1 MFNNEFR
8 VIPETARH
16 GFENTLPFK
25 TLMLFTVQATEAYA
39 GWKMNGLPAMGI
51 VSKHDELDIHN
62 WYKQLRDI
70 LFQSTTLNGE
80 PLFPSDLDLHIAEC
94 WALKS
99 RVPYSTFYNA
109 VTNGRYSEEVFHRAG
124 EREDFIIAI
133 VNDQF
138 MAPVIDHVAKRLE
151 RR

>member
-8 VIPETARH
+8 VIPEVARP
-16 GFENTLPFK
+16 GFENNLPFK
-25 TLMLFTVQATEAYA
+25 TLMLLTVQATQAYA
-39 GWKMNGLPAMGI
+39 GWKTKGLPAMGI
-51 VSKHDELDIHN
+51 VGRHNDIDIHN

-70 LFQSTTLNGE
+70 FAQSSTLYGT
-80 PLFPSDLDLHIAEC
+80 PIWPSDLDIHIAEC

-133 VNDQF
+133 TNDQF
-138 MAPVIDHVAKRLE
+138 MAPIIDQVAQRLE
-151 RR
+151 KR

>member
-8 VIPETARH
+8 VIPEVARP
-16 GFENTLPFK
+16 GFENTLPFT
-25 TLMLFTVQATEAYA
+25 TLMLLTVQATQAYA
-39 GWKMNGLPAMGI
+39 AWKIKGFPAMGI
-51 VSKHDELDIHN
+51 LGRHNDTDLDN
-62 WYKQLRDI
+62 WHKQLRDI
-70 LFQSTTLNGE
+70 FYQSTTLNGE

-94 WALKS
+94 WASRS
-99 RVPYSTFYNA
+99 RVPYSIFYNA

-138 MAPVIDHVAKRLE
+138 MAPIIDQVAQRLE
-151 RR
+151 KR

>member
-8 VIPETARH
+8 VIPEAARP

-25 TLMLFTVQATEAYA
+25 LFMLLTVQATQAYA
-39 GWKMNGLPAMGI
+39 GWKTRGLPAMGI
-51 VSKHDELDIHN
+51 VGRHNDIDIHN

-70 LFQSTTLNGE
+70 FFQSTTLNGE
-80 PLFPSDLDLHIAEC
+80 PLFPSDLDIHIAEC

-99 RVPYSTFYNA
+99 RIPYSIFYNA

-133 VNDQF
+133 VNDRF
-138 MAPVIDHVAKRLE
+138 DAPVIDVVASRLE
-151 RR
+151 KR